1 MKNMLNKVRVHGKVN
16 LPHTIHIRCK
26 LALFMFIRDVHD
38 GEKRDVNYTNQYLLT
53 KRAGI

>member
-1 MKNMLNKVRVHGKVN
+1 MLNKVRVHGKVN